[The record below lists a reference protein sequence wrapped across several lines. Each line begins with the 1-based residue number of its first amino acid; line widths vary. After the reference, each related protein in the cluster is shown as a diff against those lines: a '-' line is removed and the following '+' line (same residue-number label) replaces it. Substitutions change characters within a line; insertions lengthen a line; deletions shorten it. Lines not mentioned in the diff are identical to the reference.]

1 MRIGIMMRHM
11 EGQIGGV
18 ATYTLEV
25 LEHMFKIDSLNEFVL
40 FYKTPPP
47 RHQSFTRFPN
57 VEEVVVRFPTKILW
71 DQVAMPIKIREK
83 RIDILFNPKL
93 TVPILTSCK
102 SVFVRTGG
110 DWYAFPQN
118 YPLLDRI
125 YFTLAAPIY
134 LHKAAAIVSIS
145 NCCTEQLLHHTSLNP
160 KKLVTIYPG
169 VAERYCVRHDE
180 ERLRFVKERY
190 DLPDQFML
198 FVGKIYP
205 MKNFAR
211 ILLAFH
217 EARKRRSFKFVF
229 VGKPFLKYKK
239 ELRIIDNLGLEKE
252 VIQVGWVPDE
262 DLPSFYQLA
271 TFLSFPSLYEGFG
284 FPIIEAMASGCPVLT
299 SDRGGATAEVA
310 GGAALLVHPTNVN
323 SIAGGMYQMIS
334 DETLRQDLR
343 EKGLRR
349 ARDFSWEN
357 CSLRTLA
364 LLGSVAKEE

>member
-25 LEHMFKIDSLNEFVL
+25 LKHMFEIDSLNEYVL
-40 FYKTPPP
+40 FYKTPP
-47 RHQSFTRFPN
+47 RHQSFARFPN
-57 VEEVVVRFPTKILW
+57 VEEIVVRFPTRILW
-71 DQVAMPIKIREK
+71 DQVAIPIKIREK

-134 LHKAAAIVSIS
+134 LHKAAGIVSIS

-160 KKLVTIYPG
+160 KKLFTIYPG
-169 VAERYCVRHDE
+169 VAERYCARHDE

-190 DLPDQFML
+190 GLPDQFML

-205 MKNFAR
+205 MKNFTR

-239 ELRIIDNLGLEKE
+239 ELRIIDDLGLEKE

-310 GGAALLVHPTNVN
+310 GGAALLVDPTNVN
-323 SIAGGMYQMIS
+323 SIAEGMYQMIS
-334 DETLRQDLR
+334 DETLRQGLR
-343 EKGLRR
+343 EKGLKR
-349 ARDFSWEN
+349 ARDFTWED
-357 CSLRTLA
+357 CSRRTLS
-364 LLGSVAKEE
+364 LLERVAKEE